1 MTEIDAIVVLTVGR
15 SRSTTHF
22 HLKWAKT
29 LGKQVLVLASCR
41 NEDGV
46 AIINEVA
53 AIYKHEFELITYTD
67 HCDSVVGL
75 ISDEVIARQSFYP
88 EIKTYTIFAG
98 GDKAV
103 YCNVF
108 QKLKHS
114 ENLSSIEIITEPEM
128 LESTE
133 FTIEDWVIANE
144 SPFVKYLP
152 SEKTLVIESTNL
164 IQPIRLTEVKIGQLT
179 NPTRLTC
186 TYQHRFDIEYNDL
199 KKVKKELL
207 PQRRNLSNFIQKMN
221 LVFTDLGLS
230 TEFRIEIIPVVH
242 TNFDALKIYY
252 DPRFLAR
259 TTFLALT
266 SAQNYAIQFD
276 GKYCEEEKVSRLNEI
291 VKSYFKSHDIKR
303 HDINHADYILN
314 QASKYLVGIEKVN
327 LSVSDSMKW
336 LSKSAIRLV
345 NEGRNSVMVDSGYN
359 GRELAKIVS
368 SSENKQ
374 SQFGSFE
381 DFLNPELENANILSA
396 FVIALN
402 VNFFLN
408 LTELQ
413 PFPDDLNLELKYSE
427 DFKMIDWISIHRLT
441 SLKGPKVDLVQ
452 FSFEDG
458 NVMAIKKD
466 TFAEFLF
473 AITMTSN
480 HDDTLVET
488 KWGMEGGKIHTN
500 QNHLYDTHRIPGSRG
515 HATTP
520 DGFRF
525 VKNGGKAYFEI
536 WDMHS
541 TYGFSDGI
549 LKKFAKYEK
558 LASKFPV
565 KTKTCVFTTF
575 GTPGYAYNKQDE
587 AKMKSDLE
595 KFVGLGKSRKV
606 RVLDL
611 RRHMSG
617 SETEPMKISLK
628 MLREFLTHE
637 HMGSNDILFYH
648 DWLKENHSTS
658 KNEEE

>member
-53 AIYKHEFELITYTD
+53 AIYKDKIELITYTEGG
-67 HCDSVVGL
+67 DSVVGL
-75 ISDEVIARQSFYP
+75 ISDEVIARQSSHHR
-88 EIKTYTIFAG
+88 IKTYTIFAG
-98 GDKAV
+98 GNKAV
-103 YCNVF
+103 YCNTF
-108 QKLKHS
+108 QKLKNS
-114 ENLSSIEIITEPEM
+114 ENLSNIEIITEPEM
-128 LESTE
+128 LESIE

-152 SEKTLVIESTNL
+152 SEKTLLIESTDL
-164 IQPIRLTEVKIGQLT
+164 VQPIRLTEVKIGQLT

-186 TYQHRFDIEYNDL
+186 RYQHRFDIKL
-199 KKVKKELL
+199 KKDIL

-242 TNFDALKIYY
+242 TNIDTLKIYY

-291 VKSYFKSHDIKR
+291 VKSYFKSHDI
-303 HDINHADYILN
+303 NHPDYILN
-314 QASKYLVGIEKVN
+314 QASEYLVGIDKVN
-327 LSVSDSMKW
+327 LSVFDSMKW

-381 DFLNPELENANILSA
+381 DFLNPELENANLLSA

-408 LTELQ
+408 LSELQ

-441 SLKGPKVDLVQ
+441 SLKKPKVEIVQ

-466 TFAEFLF
+466 KFAEFLF
-473 AITMTSN
+473 AITMTAN

-500 QNHLYDTHRIPGSRG
+500 ENHLYKTHQIGHY

-525 VKNGGKAYFEI
+525 VKNGRNAYFEI
-536 WDMHS
+536 WDMCS

-558 LASKFPV
+558 LASKFPI

-575 GTPGYAYNKQDE
+575 GTPGYAYNKEDE
-587 AKMKSDLE
+587 VKMKSDLE

-617 SETEPMKISLK
+617 GETEPMKISLK
-628 MLREFLTHE
+628 MLREFLTQE
-637 HMGSNDILFYH
+637 HSGSNDILFYK
-648 DWLKENHSTS
+648 DWLRENHSPS
-658 KNEEE
+658 KTEEE

>member
-15 SRSTTHF
+15 SRSATHF

-53 AIYKHEFELITYTD
+53 AIYKDKIELITYTEGS
-67 HCDSVVGL
+67 DSVVGL
-75 ISDEVIARQSFYP
+75 ISDEVIARQSSHP
-88 EIKTYTIFAG
+88 RIKTYTIFAG
-98 GDKAV
+98 GNKAV
-103 YCNVF
+103 YCNTF
-108 QKLKHS
+108 QKLKNS
-114 ENLSSIEIITEPEM
+114 ENLSNIEIITEPEM
-128 LESTE
+128 LESIE

-152 SEKTLVIESTNL
+152 SEKTLLIESTGL
-164 IQPIRLTEVKIGQLT
+164 VQPIRLTEVKIGQLT

-186 TYQHRFDIEYNDL
+186 TYQHRFDIEYNDF

-242 TNFDALKIYY
+242 TNFDTLKIYY

-276 GKYCEEEKVSRLNEI
+276 GKYCEEEKVSRLNNI
-291 VKSYFKSHDIKR
+291 VKSYFKSHG
-303 HDINHADYILN
+303 INHADYILN
-314 QASKYLVGIEKVN
+314 QAGEFLAEIDKVN
-327 LSVSDSMKW
+327 LSLSDSMKW
-336 LSKSAIRLV
+336 LQQSKNTTRLV
-345 NEGRNSVMVDSGYN
+345 NEGRNSILVDSGYN
-359 GRELAKIVS
+359 GRELATIVS
-368 SSENKQ
+368 SSENKK
-374 SQFGSFE
+374 SQFALFE
-381 DFLNPELENANILSA
+381 DFLNPELENVNLLSA

-408 LTELQ
+408 LAEFR
-413 PFPDDLNLELKYSE
+413 PFPHDLNIKLKHSE
-427 DFKMIDWISIHRLT
+427 DFENTDWISIHRLT
-441 SLKGPKVDLVQ
+441 SLRKPKVDLVQ

-458 NVMAIKKD
+458 NVLAIKKD
-466 TFAEFLF
+466 KFAEFLF
-473 AITMTSN
+473 AITMTTN
-480 HDDTLVET
+480 HNDTLVESEWT
-488 KWGMEGGKIHTN
+488 MKGGKIHAEE
-500 QNHLYDTHRIPGSRG
+500 NHLYETHQMRHRH

-525 VKNGGKAYFEI
+525 VKNGGNAYFEI
-536 WDMHS
+536 WDMLS

-558 LASKFPV
+558 LASKFPI

-575 GTPGYAYNKQDE
+575 GTPGHPYSKE
-587 AKMKSDLE
+587 GEVKMKSDLE

-617 SETEPMKISLK
+617 GETEPMKISLK
-628 MLREFLTHE
+628 MLREFLTQE
-637 HMGSNDILFYH
+637 HSGSNDISFYH
-648 DWLKENHSTS
+648 DWLKENHSPS
-658 KNEEE
+658 KTEEE